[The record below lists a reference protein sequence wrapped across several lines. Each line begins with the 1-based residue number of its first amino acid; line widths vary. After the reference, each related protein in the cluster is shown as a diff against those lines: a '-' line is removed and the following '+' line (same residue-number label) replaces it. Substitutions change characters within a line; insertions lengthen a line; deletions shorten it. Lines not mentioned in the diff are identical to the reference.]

1 MVSKPWQHHAKVV
14 ISRTSWIRVMSL
26 FRFMMIYFTLSI
38 VSSTITAGAVELRP
52 NDPVYVKMGEKLY
65 LEQCASCHGV
75 NLEGQVGW
83 QDTMFDGMR
92 LASPH
97 DKSGHTWHHPDE
109 MLFNLIKN
117 FLDKVTADKIVI
129 DESVST
135 IINQVTNN
143 PDMLDKFT
151 TDSS

>member
-1 MVSKPWQHHAKVV
+1 MDKFIIALDEFMINNKICIELNYKIQLDNLSADV
-14 ISRTSWIRVMSL
+14 ISENINRDLGNIINQYSVKEDGLVFLLDISRVNRKDLDVPKVKKIITSLCDNYPDMLHKCV
-26 FRFMMIYFTLSI
+26 
-38 VSSTITAGAVELRP
+38 
-52 NDPVYVKMGEKLY
+52 VYNYSKTVK
-65 LEQCASCHGV
+65 
-75 NLEGQVGW
+75 
-83 QDTMFDGMR
+83 
-92 LASPH
+92 
-97 DKSGHTWHHPDE
+97 

-151 TDSS
+151 TDSN

>member
-1 MVSKPWQHHAKVV
+1 MLHKCVVYNYSK
-14 ISRTSWIRVMSL
+14 T
-26 FRFMMIYFTLSI
+26 
-38 VSSTITAGAVELRP
+38 
-52 NDPVYVKMGEKLY
+52 VK
-65 LEQCASCHGV
+65 
-75 NLEGQVGW
+75 
-83 QDTMFDGMR
+83 
-92 LASPH
+92 
-97 DKSGHTWHHPDE
+97 

-151 TDSS
+151 TDSN